1 MTSHALRIELSP
13 PPQVQAHL
21 GGRNFASCVAL
32 GRNFSATF
40 RKAPPAHA
48 QLRPLRPEA
57 EEWSRAR
64 AGGGS
69 KGYAEIHTQGDAR
82 REASPSWGVCQQVRT
97 KKSTRFCKIVAR
109 CVHFFVRTC
118 SNLFRCLIHRL
129 CITYSKVCR
138 LTVYRSN
145 SNQVRG
151 LYNSISKKRPL
162 KAETT

>member
-1 MTSHALRIELSP
+1 MAKRTSHLFPVLPSANIFRRGREGFLRTRPLTSYAPRIELSP

-82 REASPSWGVCQQVRT
+82 REASPWWGVCQQLRT
-97 KKSTRFCKIVAR
+97 KKSTRFCKIVASS
-109 CVHFFVRTC
+109 VLFVC
-118 SNLFRCLIHRL
+118 PGLAL
-129 CITYSKVCR
+129 CISSQ
-138 LTVYRSN
+138 LPSWLD
-145 SNQVRG
+145 S
-151 LYNSISKKRPL
+151 
-162 KAETT
+162 